1 MNDKLAALKEQLRD
15 AAADRERLQQTVDG
29 QEKSLT
35 KLQHVL
41 QQFTREKERDVALAQ
56 KDLAHQLG
64 RARLQ
69 QAEKDAEIGQLRQKL
84 AEAQLGLEAAGRL
97 TQQLDKT
104 SAALAAAKE
113 EGGAVFF
120 FYIFFSLSHF
130 SSSPHPAVYPV
141 CLPRWPL
148 PIPFVLVSFKG
159 LMQTICK
166 QSH

>member
-120 FYIFFSLSHF
+120 FIYFFLFLTFHHLLIQLCTPCAF
-130 SSSPHPAVYPV
+130 LGGHCRFRL
-141 CLPRWPL
+141 CLFHSRD
-148 PIPFVLVSFKG
+148 
-159 LMQTICK
+159 
-166 QSH
+166 

>member
-120 FYIFFSLSHF
+120 FLHIFFSFSLF
-130 SSSPHPAVYPV
+130 IISSSSCVPRVPSSVATADSV
-141 CLPRWPL
+141 CACFIQGTDANNL
-148 PIPFVLVSFKG
+148 
-159 LMQTICK
+159 
-166 QSH
+166 